1 MLRPMN
7 DTRQMM
13 KAVVDLQICTD
24 GFPVPD
30 QARCELIVLQVL
42 ETLGV
47 SESKECTVRI
57 VGLEESAALNQQYRN
72 KIGAT
77 NVLSFPFESPVEMD
91 IDLLGDLVIC
101 APLVISEAI
110 QQNKSK
116 EMHWTHL
123 IVHGCLHLS
132 GYDHLNET
140 DAEIMEGLERK
151 ILDKLG
157 FTDPYQVIDPA

>member
-1 MLRPMN
+1 
-7 DTRQMM
+7 
-13 KAVVDLQICTD
+13 
-24 GFPVPD
+24 
-30 QARCELIVLQVL
+30 
-42 ETLGV
+42 
-47 SESKECTVRI
+47 
-57 VGLEESAALNQQYRN
+57 
-72 KIGAT
+72 
-77 NVLSFPFESPVEMD
+77 MD